1 MKCLR
6 CGKIVDE
13 NCIVCPNCGFQIG
26 KNDSNDISYNPE
38 WSDYEKS
45 SFCAYCGAR
54 LEEKDAFCPKCG
66 RKKDESNGGDWH
78 KTEAIETNLHKKSKT
93 QWLVAVAVLLVFC
106 ISGMLIFVKTRGPNF
121 KKLYQTYC
129 KTYWADVGLDGSY
142 LYIDTNP
149 QDKDDSGLA
158 YPEAAEAIRNI
169 NDALGIPE
177 SVINEMGQTTFWD
190 GKQTETFEKQKVSIS
205 WRYHPDKGLEVTYT
219 KLK

>member
-13 NCIVCPNCGFQIG
+13 NCTVCPNCGFQIE
-26 KNDSNDISYNPE
+26 KNNSKDIHPNSEQDNC
-38 WSDYEKS
+38 EKG
-45 SFCAYCGAR
+45 SFCAYCGAH
-54 LEEKDAFCPKCG
+54 LGETDTFCPKCG
-66 RKKDESNGGDWH
+66 RKKDELDGRDWH
-78 KTEAIETNLHKKSKT
+78 KAEAIQTKLHGKSKT
-93 QWLVAVAVLLVFC
+93 LWFVAVAALLVLC
-106 ISGMLIFVKTRGPNF
+106 IGSILIFAKTRGPNF
-121 KKLYQTYC
+121 KKLYRAYC
-129 KTYWADVGLDGSY
+129 KTYWADVGSDGSY

-177 SVINEMGQTTFWD
+177 SVINEMGQTTFLD

>member
-6 CGKIVDE
+6 CGKIVDK
-13 NCIVCPNCGFQIG
+13 NCTVCPNCGFQIG
-26 KNDSNDISYNPE
+26 KDDSEDIHHSAEQNNC
-38 WSDYEKS
+38 EKG
-45 SFCAYCGAR
+45 SFYTYCGAH
-54 LEEKDAFCPKCG
+54 LEETDTFCPKCG
-66 RKKDESNGGDWH
+66 RKKDESDGGDWH
-78 KTEAIETNLHKKSKT
+78 KSEAIQTNLHKKSKT
-93 QWLVAVAVLLVFC
+93 LRLVAVAALLMLC
-106 ISGMLIFVKTRGPNF
+106 IGGMLIFVKTRGPNF

-129 KTYWADVGLDGSY
+129 KTYWADVGSDGSY

-177 SVINEMGQTTFWD
+177 SVINEMGQTTFLD